1 MAQEIVDSAGQRFH
15 PDTRYLGGRGPI
27 RITGTSAV
35 TGQFYALIPEAD
47 GCTLSALLGI
57 GGSWSGCKPPA
68 SGIWAGVGGVITSV
82 TLSAGAAI
90 AYQI

>member
-1 MAQEIVDSAGQRFH
+1 MAQEIVDSTGQRFN
-15 PDTRYLGGRGPI
+15 PDARFMGGRGPI
-27 RITGTSAV
+27 RITGVGTV
-35 TGQFYALIPEAD
+35 TGQFYAIIPEAD
-47 GCTLSALLGI
+47 GATLSGLVGL